1 VSAKLNKQQMAKNI
15 ESTSYYSNALSSY
28 G

>member
-1 VSAKLNKQQMAKNI
+1 MAKNI